1 MKRIIATLLLVVVML
16 TGILSSLTSCNM
28 FGGNKSDFEMPD
40 GGYDG
45 SAVTIK
51 FYHTMGAALTSI
63 LTDAITEF
71 NKLYPNITIE
81 HQSYGNYD
89 ALLSQISTEVT
100 VGNQPNLAYCYP
112 DHVATYNEAGA
123 VQTLDAF
130 INSTIVEE
138 RADGTTETIGYTQEQ
153 IDDFIKAYYEEGMA
167 FGDGK
172 MYSIALA
179 KSTEVLYYNKTVFD
193 KHGLSVPTTWD
204 EMKAVC
210 EQLKELYPTDI
221 PLGYDSE
228 ANWFITMCE
237 QYNSPYTSA
246 TGENF
251 LFNNKTNRDFVNM
264 FREWHQARLVTT
276 QEISGGYT
284 SALFT
289 GEVKS
294 DDTTS
299 EAAKGT
305 RCYMCIGS
313 TGGSTYQQPND
324 KDGVYD
330 FEVGI
335 APIPQVD
342 KDNAK
347 VISQGPSLCVF
358 KKANAQEVIASW
370 LFAKFLTTN
379 VEYQARVSESNGYVP
394 VMKSVQQD
402 PTYKK
407 FLEGATTNPTKYIT
421 AYAVSVAI
429 AQAENCYTS
438 PAFNGS
444 SVARIQVGY
453 LIQKCFTTKPGTQLS
468 DADLEA
474 IFQEYVQECKY
485 QSGQ

>member
-71 NKLYPNITIE
+71 NKLYPNITVE

-210 EQLKELYPTDI
+210 EQLKELYPDDI

-299 EAAKGT
+299 DAAKGT

-313 TGGSTYQQPND
+313 TGGSTYQRPTG
-324 KDGVYD
+324 KDGVYP

-342 KDNAK
+342 KNNPK

-358 KKANAQEVIASW
+358 KKDNAQEVIASW

-402 PTYKK
+402 TNYMD
-407 FLEGATTNPTKYIT
+407 FLAGAKTNPTKYIT

-429 AQAENCYTS
+429 EQAENCYTS

-453 LIQKCFTTKPGTQLS
+453 LIQKCFTTKPGEKLS